1 MISFFPPWIWLP
13 AQITLLL
20 VNFLS
25 LTAFLNYS
33 EKFHWSFSFFFL
45 SPLCPTRW
53 VSLLFCKFPIPTHFS
68 LSAMCLAPMP
78 ADRCDLISA
87 VPPFSFPAAAEIYS
101 FPALGVFLL
110 NSIKIALR
118 LQKLHQMCNN
128 LTRNLNIQNIRD

>member
-20 VNFLS
+20 VHFLS

-33 EKFHWSFSFFFL
+33 EKFRWSFSFFF
-45 SPLCPTRW
+45 SKPTLPNK
-53 VSLLFCKFPIPTHFS
+53 VSLLVCKFPFPTHFS
-68 LSAMCLAPMP
+68 LSAMCLALMP

-110 NSIKIALR
+110 DSIKIALR
-118 LQKLHQMCNN
+118 LQKLHQMYNN
-128 LTRNLNIQNIRD
+128 LTINLSIQNIRD